1 MCGAQHGMLDGDAGV
16 VRAER
21 HGDVAFDRL
30 RDGVVTVAVTSRG
43 CQRVS
48 SLGQNGIIAIAFRQS
63 SGCCPPKSKQAFRL
77 RTGAAHPEG

>member
-30 RDGVVTVAVTSRG
+30 RDGVVTVEVTSRG

-63 SGCCPPKSKQAFRL
+63 SGVLSAQIK
-77 RTGAAHPEG
+77 TGVSTTDRSGAS